1 MSEAARKGI
10 GRRLYE
16 GWLVIAGH
24 FGEVQTT
31 VILFLSYVFAIGP
44 VALVMQR
51 KDLLDKKRLRDSPSA
66 WKDADT
72 AGADLERA
80 KRLF

>member
-1 MSEAARKGI
+1 MSGAHSKPFY
-10 GRRLYE
+10 RRLYE

-44 VALVMQR
+44 VALVMGR
-51 KDLLDKKRLRDSPSA
+51 KDLLHKKQLGAGATA
-66 WKDADT
+66 WNDADT
-72 AGADLERA
+72 TRPDLERA